1 MEQPK
6 NGLFLAYG
14 TTMPVL
20 DKVFVFP
27 STANTLATSFI
38 FVFYLKT
45 CPLGKVKTFSYFS
58 WRAWILRMGMKWGQ
72 EDCVGWEKRKDVIV
86 YYCLP
91 TQLNHSSLSHRT
103 VLIKLKIR
111 HFKTIKALSPSWTS
125 SQNLQLSV
133 AGVFFQRTFFFTYK
147 YM

>member
-1 MEQPK
+1 M
-6 NGLFLAYG
+6 FLAHG

-27 STANTLATSFI
+27 STANTLATSLI
-38 FVFYLKT
+38 FVSYLKT
-45 CPLGKVKTFSYFS
+45 CPLGKVKTLSYFS
-58 WRAWILRMGMKWGQ
+58 WRALILRMRMKWGQ
-72 EDCVGWEKRKDVIV
+72 EECAGWEKRKDVIV
-86 YYCLP
+86 YYCLS

-103 VLIKLKIR
+103 VLIKFEIR
-111 HFKTIKALSPSWTS
+111 HFKTIKGLSPSWTS